1 MHPTLS
7 RLAESVSKVPLNLTE
22 ASAMLYP
29 PIPLYRRLLRAHRNL
44 PREMRSLGDDY
55 VKSEFRRHKEVTNP
69 VYIMGFLSQWKTYL
83 DQMPRDPNTPFTG
96 KRLDP
101 TVFEKA
107 GLFQQLRMSVDE
119 MMLIIFPQMSDE
131 QLGQLYELMHAAK
144 DVWKPVQPGD
154 GEEQKS

>member
-1 MHPTLS
+1 
-7 RLAESVSKVPLNLTE
+7 
-22 ASAMLYP
+22 
-29 PIPLYRRLLRAHRNL
+29 
-44 PREMRSLGDDY
+44 
-55 VKSEFRRHKEVTNP
+55 
-69 VYIMGFLSQWKTYL
+69 MGFLSQWKTYL

-101 TVFEKA
+101 TIFEKA
-107 GLFQQLRMSVDE
+107 GLFQQFRMDVDE

-144 DVWKPVQPGD
+144 DVWKPVRPGD